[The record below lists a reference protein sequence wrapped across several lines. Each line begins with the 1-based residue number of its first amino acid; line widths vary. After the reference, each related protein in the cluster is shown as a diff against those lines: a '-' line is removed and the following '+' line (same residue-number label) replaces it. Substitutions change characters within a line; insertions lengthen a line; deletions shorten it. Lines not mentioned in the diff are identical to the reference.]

1 MIVKKSPKRELFG
14 AVAVRLGFTK
24 RQEVNRALKRQK
36 ELREKKQKHKLI
48 GLIMLEL
55 GILDTA
61 QLIRVLKEL
70 ELKQHCSNN

>member
-1 MIVKKSPKRELFG
+1 MIVKKGSKRELFG

-24 RQEVNRALKRQK
+24 RQKVNRALKRQK

-61 QLIRVLKEL
+61 QLIRVLKEM
-70 ELKQHCSNN
+70 ELKQHCINN